1 MTWIAEMLSCRCSGV
16 ILIVLGPVNTD
27 GVRPGQ
33 EQRDDALLEERP
45 QGPEGRGTVD
55 LDEMSRHR

>member
-1 MTWIAEMLSCRCSGV
+1 MLSCRCSGV